1 MSHDKPKP
9 REPKPL
15 RSFFERPAHV
25 PPLPNAPPLPSPVA
39 TPVATPVAGPP
50 AAPASAARPAVEPP
64 KPAADPAREAPRT
77 PERAPEPV
85 VEPLRADAHVSL
97 ARWEDELPESL
108 VICCSDGRY
117 HAHFEE
123 YVRAHL
129 SERPDMIALPGGPAG
144 LDGWGSSFDHERV
157 LELSLRLMI
166 ESHRLRAI
174 WLIAH
179 AECAFYAHKHP
190 GLAPAARLE
199 RQHADL
205 RAARRR
211 LRERW
216 PALTVHCVFA
226 TPRDGRVVFTPE
238 CVEDRPA

>member
-1 MSHDKPKP
+1 MSQDKPKP

-15 RSFFERPAHV
+15 RSFFERPLHV
-25 PPLPNAPPLPSPVA
+25 PPIPTPP
-39 TPVATPVAGPP
+39 
-50 AAPASAARPAVEPP
+50 RPAEHTKPVEMPKAVEFP
-64 KPAADPAREAPRT
+64 KPAPLPAPHPVSRPASVSHPAPA
-77 PERAPEPV
+77 PAPAPEPLR
-85 VEPLRADAHVSL
+85 EPEPAPALGLAPADAHVSE

-157 LELSLRLMI
+157 MELSLRLMI

-179 AECAFYAHKHP
+179 ADCAFYAHKHP
-190 GLAPAARLE
+190 GLALAARLE

-205 RAARRR
+205 RLARKR
-211 LRERW
+211 LLERW
-216 PALTVHCVFA
+216 PTLTVHCVFA
-226 TPRDGRVVFTPE
+226 TPRDGRVAFNPTS
-238 CVEDRPA
+238 

>member
-1 MSHDKPKP
+1 MSREKPTP

-15 RSFFERPAHV
+15 RSFFERPVHV
-25 PPLPNAPPLPSPVA
+25 PPLPTPPKAP
-39 TPVATPVAGPP
+39 PP
-50 AAPASAARPAVEPP
+50 AAAPDEE
-64 KPAADPAREAPRT
+64 PAAEPVAAPIELAPVPPAPI
-77 PERAPEPV
+77 RAPEAPP
-85 VEPLRADAHVSL
+85 EPPLEPARADAHVSI
-97 ARWEDELPESL
+97 AAWENELPESL

-144 LDGWGSSFDHERV
+144 LDGWGSTFDHERV

-179 AECAFYAHKHP
+179 ADCAFYAHKHP
-190 GLAPAARLE
+190 GSSPAVRLE
-199 RQHADL
+199 RQYADL
-205 RAARRR
+205 RTAKRR
-211 LRERW
+211 LLERW
-216 PALTVHCVFA
+216 PALTVHCVYA
-226 TPRDGRVVFTPE
+226 EPRGGRVVFN
-238 CVEDRPA
+238 PAS